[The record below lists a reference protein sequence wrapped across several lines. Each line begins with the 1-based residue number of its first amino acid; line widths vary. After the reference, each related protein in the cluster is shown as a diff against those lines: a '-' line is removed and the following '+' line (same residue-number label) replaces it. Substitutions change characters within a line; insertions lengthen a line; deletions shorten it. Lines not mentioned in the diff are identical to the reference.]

1 MNNSAE
7 DEERAPLLDHLIEL
21 RKRLL
26 WSVCALILA
35 FALCWGVAG
44 YIFNFLAAPLIDAFG
59 DQADAKLIF
68 TSLTEKF
75 FVDIKIAF
83 YAGLFV
89 VFPLIANQI
98 WKFVAPGLY
107 KNEQHALLPYMIASP
122 ILFVVGGAVVYYGI
136 MPLAWKFFLGYQNL
150 GQDAAN
156 AANFVEIVALPKV
169 SEYLS
174 LVIKLVFA
182 FGLFFQMPVALTL
195 LAHAGIVS
203 AEGLAKK
210 RKYAIVVMFG
220 VAAVLTPPDIIS
232 QVGLA
237 LPGLVL
243 YEISILLAKR
253 VERRREEAWDP
264 AADEAD

>member
-1 MNNSAE
+1 MNGAE
-7 DEERAPLLDHLIEL
+7 ADDRAPLLVHLIEL

-26 WSVCALILA
+26 WSVVALLVA
-35 FALCWGVAG
+35 FVACWGFASE
-44 YIFNFLAAPLIDAFG
+44 IFEFLAQPLIDAFG
-59 DQADAKLIF
+59 DDADAKLIF

-83 YAGLFV
+83 YAALFLTFPV
-89 VFPLIANQI
+89 VANQL

-107 KNEQHALLPYMIASP
+107 KNEQGALLPYMIASP
-122 ILFVVGGAVVYYGI
+122 ILFFLGGTVVYYGI
-136 MPLAWKFFLGYQNL
+136 MPLAWKFFLSYQNIAP
-150 GQDAAN
+150 GGTVDKD
-156 AANFVEIVALPKV
+156 FIEIVALPKV
-169 SEYLS
+169 SEYLG
-174 LVIKLVFA
+174 LVIKLIFA

-203 AEGLAKK
+203 ADGLAAK
-210 RKYAIVVMFG
+210 RKYAVVVMFLI
-220 VAAVLTPPDIIS
+220 AAVLTPPDIIS

-243 YEISILLAKR
+243 YEISILLARR

-264 AADEAD
+264 AEDEAD

>member
-1 MNNSAE
+1 MTSA
-7 DEERAPLLDHLIEL
+7 DADERAPLLDHLIEL

-26 WSVCALILA
+26 WCVLALLVA

-44 YIFNFLAAPLIDAFG
+44 HIFEILAQPLIDAFG

-83 YAGLFV
+83 YAALFIT
-89 VFPLIANQI
+89 FPIVGTQI

-107 KNEQHALLPYMIASP
+107 RNEQHALLPYMVASP
-122 ILFVVGGAVVYYGI
+122 VLFVIGGLVVYYGI
-136 MPLAWKFFLGYQNL
+136 MPLAWKFFLSYQNL
-150 GQDAAN
+150 GQGAESSKE
-156 AANFVEIVALPKV
+156 FIEIVALPKV
-169 SEYLS
+169 SEYLG
-174 LVIKLVFA
+174 LVIKLIFA

-210 RKYAIVVMFG
+210 RKYAVVLMFG
-220 VAAVLTPPDIIS
+220 IAAVLTPPDIIS

-237 LPGLVL
+237 VPGLLL
-243 YEISILLAKR
+243 YEISILLARR
-253 VERRREEAWDP
+253 VERKREEAWDP
-264 AADEAD
+264 TADGAD

>member
-1 MNNSAE
+1 MTGAEE
-7 DEERAPLLDHLIEL
+7 DEKAPLLEHLIEL

-26 WSVCALILA
+26 WSVVALLVA
-35 FALCWGVAG
+35 FGACWGFAG
-44 YIFNFLAAPLIDAFG
+44 HIFNFLAAPLIDAFG
-59 DQADAKLIF
+59 DQADAKLIY

-89 VFPLIANQI
+89 TFPLIANQL

-107 KNEQHALLPYMIASP
+107 KNEQHALLPYLVASP
-122 ILFVVGGAVVYYGI
+122 ILFLVGGMVVYYGI

-150 GQDAAN
+150 AN
-156 AANFVEIVALPKV
+156 AGADPASFVEIVALPKV

-174 LVIKLVFA
+174 LVIKLIFA

-195 LAHAGIVS
+195 MAHAGIVS
-203 AEGLAKK
+203 ADGLARK
-210 RKYAIVVMFG
+210 RKYAVVVMFA
-220 VAAVLTPPDIIS
+220 VAAILTPPDIIS

-237 LPGLVL
+237 LPGLML
-243 YEISILLAKR
+243 YEISIQLARR
-253 VERRREEAWDP
+253 VERKREEAWDP

>member
-1 MNNSAE
+1 MSTAA
-7 DEERAPLLDHLIEL
+7 DDDRAPLLEHLIEL

-26 WSVCALILA
+26 WSVVALIVA
-35 FALCWGVAG
+35 FGVCWGFAG
-44 YIFNFLAAPLIDAFG
+44 EIFKFLAAPLIDAFG

-83 YAGLFV
+83 YTALFIT
-89 VFPLIANQI
+89 FPIIANQL

-107 KNEQHALLPYMIASP
+107 KNEQHALLPYLIASP
-122 ILFVVGGAVVYYGI
+122 ILFFVGGLVVYYGI
-136 MPLAWKFFLGYQNL
+136 MPLAWKFFLGYQNIAP
-150 GQDAAN
+150 GGVASSD
-156 AANFVEIVALPKV
+156 FIEIVALPKV

-174 LVIKLVFA
+174 LVIKLIFA

-195 LAHAGIVS
+195 MAHAGIVS
-203 AEGLAKK
+203 ADGLAAK
-210 RKYAIVVMFG
+210 RKYAIVIMFG

-243 YEISILLAKR
+243 YEISILLARR
-253 VERRREEAWDP
+253 VERKREEGWDP